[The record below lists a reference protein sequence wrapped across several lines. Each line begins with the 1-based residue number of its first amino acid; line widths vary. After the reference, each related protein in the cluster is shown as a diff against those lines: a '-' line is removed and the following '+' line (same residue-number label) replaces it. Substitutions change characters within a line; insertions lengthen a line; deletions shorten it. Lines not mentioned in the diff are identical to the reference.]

1 MYQTSDEALVRDVQE
16 GDISAFEV
24 LVGRYQH
31 KLHSFVTYLIHD
43 PQAAQ
48 DVVQESFISL
58 YKAIDSVDTARKF
71 SSYLYSIARNF
82 AISYLRS
89 HVSHAPLTEA
99 EHIPADRHPETI
111 LMEKDERRRIERAL
125 DIIDTKY
132 KKVISL
138 YYFDDMSYEE
148 MSTRLHLPVNT
159 IRTHLRR
166 AKDALR
172 KILAYER

>member
-1 MYQTSDEALVRDVQE
+1 MYQTSDEALVRAVQE
-16 GDISAFEV
+16 GDISSFET

-31 KLHSFVTYLIHD
+31 KLHSFVTYLVHD

-58 YKAIDSVDTARKF
+58 YKAIDSVDTTRKF
-71 SSYLYSIARNF
+71 SSYLFSIARNY
-82 AISYLRS
+82 AVSYLRG
-89 HVSHAPLTEA
+89 HVTHAPLTEA
-99 EHIPADRHPETI
+99 EYIPADTLPETM

-125 DIIDTKY
+125 DVIDTKY

-148 MSTRLHLPVNT
+148 MSKRLRLPVNT

-166 AKDALR
+166 AKNALR
-172 KILAYER
+172 KVLKDT